1 MAALIQPLEEQES
14 PSMTELVALEVVST
28 RMEIQ
33 VEVSTRELVGVV
45 PVLTQT
51 EAPVEDLEEVL
62 MEELEETQE
71 VLEEVS
77 MTTVKAMR
85 GVVSTPPLGNQEH
98 PSTQELVVL
107 AITPT

>member
-1 MAALIQPLEEQES
+1 MAALTIK
-14 PSMTELVALEVVST
+14 
-28 RMEIQ
+28 MEIL
-33 VEVSTRELVGVV
+33 VELS
-45 PVLTQT
+45 
-51 EAPVEDLEEVL
+51 

-85 GVVSTPPLGNQEH
+85 GLVSTPPLGNQEH

-107 AITPT
+107 EITPT

>member
-1 MAALIQPLEEQES
+1 MVLQEELKQEARVAAL
-14 PSMTELVALEVVST
+14 TT
-28 RMEIQ
+28 KMEILA
-33 VEVSTRELVGVV
+33 ELS
-45 PVLTQT
+45 
-51 EAPVEDLEEVL
+51 

-85 GVVSTPPLGNQEH
+85 GEVSTPPLGNQEH

-107 AITPT
+107 AITPA

>member
-14 PSMTELVALEVVST
+14 PSMTEKVALEVVST
-28 RMEIQ
+28 RTEIQ

-62 MEELEETQE
+62 MKGQ
-71 VLEEVS
+71 
-77 MTTVKAMR
+77 
-85 GVVSTPPLGNQEH
+85 GQLGEALILK
-98 PSTQELVVL
+98 T
-107 AITPT
+107 

>member
-33 VEVSTRELVGVV
+33 AEVSTRELVGVV

-62 MEELEETQE
+62 MKGLEQ
-71 VLEEVS
+71 
-77 MTTVKAMR
+77 
-85 GVVSTPPLGNQEH
+85 LGEALILK
-98 PSTQELVVL
+98 T
-107 AITPT
+107 